1 MKAGAQHSR
10 GNSRANSRVA
20 ASKGVAFSKSPVL
33 AVRLPDWRSRVV
45 LFILFAAFVAL
56 AGRALWLQGVS
67 NRFLQKKGAS
77 RYMRTEE
84 LAATRGKVF
93 DRNGMVLASSL
104 PVKAVSAFSDDVLQ
118 APPEK
123 LRELAGLLEMPVSE
137 LRKKLD
143 SDRNYVYLKRQVEM
157 DVVAKIE
164 KLGIDGIDTRK
175 EYKRF
180 YPQGEVMAHM
190 VGFTNVEDVGQEAI
204 ELAQQKALAGQTGS
218 RRVIKDRLGRIVE
231 DVGMS
236 REPHDGKDLTLS
248 VDSKLQ
254 YIAFNSI
261 KSAVEKFHAK
271 AGAAVVLDVH
281 TGEVLALANWPTYDP
296 NNRAH
301 LTGEQLRNRVITDT
315 FEPGSTLK
323 PFTVALALDKGLVT
337 PNTMFDTGNGR
348 FIVGGRTIRDTH
360 PHGVINV
367 STIIQKSSNI
377 GTSKISQM
385 MSAQDMW
392 EMFTKVG
399 FGQAPRF
406 GFPGAVAGR
415 VRPYKSWRPVEQ
427 ANMSFGQGI
436 SMSLLQLARAWMIF
450 ARDGDMIPLS
460 FQKVTEKPVGQRVIS
475 PKTAAQMRVMVESVV
490 SPEGTA
496 SQAQVPGYRVGG
508 KTGTAQKVIDGRYS
522 QTRYVGNFV
531 GIAPMSNPRFVIAVM
546 IDDPSGPLHTG
557 GAVAAPTFAAL
568 AANALRAANVPP
580 DSTVTDI
587 IIPEHPL
594 EESN

>member
-1 MKAGAQHSR
+1 MKAGAQNSR
-10 GNSRANSRVA
+10 INSRANSRVA

-45 LFILFAAFVAL
+45 LFVLFAAFVAL

-84 LAATRGKVF
+84 LAATRGKIF

-123 LRELAGLLEMPVSE
+123 LRELASLLEMPESE

-190 VGFTNVEDVGQEAI
+190 VGFTNVEDVGQEAM
-204 ELAQQKALAGQTGS
+204 ELAQQKTLAGQTGS

-231 DVGMS
+231 DVDMS

-261 KSAVEKFHAK
+261 KNAVDKFHAK

-337 PNTMFDTGNGR
+337 PNTMIDTGNGV
-348 FIVGGRTIRDTH
+348 FVVGGRPIHDTSA
-360 PHGVINV
+360 HGVINV
-367 STIIQKSSNI
+367 GQVIQHSSNI

-385 MSAQDMW
+385 LTPQDMW

-406 GFPGAVAGR
+406 GFPGAAAGR
-415 VRPYKSWRPVEQ
+415 VRPYKSWRPIEQ

-436 SMSLLQLARAWMIF
+436 SMSLLQLARGWLIF
-450 ARDGDMIPLS
+450 ARDGDIIPLS
-460 FQKVTEKPVGQRVIS
+460 FQKVLEKPVGQQIIS
-475 PKTAAQMRVMVESVV
+475 PKTAGQMRAMVESVV

-496 SQAQVPGYRVGG
+496 PQAQIAGYRVGG
-508 KTGTAQKVIDGRYS
+508 KTGTAQKFIDGHYS
-522 QTRYVGNFV
+522 QTHYIGSFA
-531 GIAPMSNPRFVIAVM
+531 GIVPMSNPRFVIAVM
-546 IDDPSGPLHTG
+546 IDDPIGAGHWG
-557 GAVAAPTFAAL
+557 GTVAAPTFATL
-568 AANALRAANVPP
+568 AANALRAENIPP

-587 IIPEHPL
+587 IIPEHPP

>member
-1 MKAGAQHSR
+1 MKAGTN
-10 GNSRANSRVA
+10 GSRVA
-20 ASKGVAFSKSPVL
+20 AAKGVAFSKSPVL

-45 LFILFAAFVAL
+45 LFVLFAAFLAL

-67 NRFLQKKGAS
+67 NQFLQKQGAS
-77 RYMRTEE
+77 RYERTLE
-84 LAATRGKVF
+84 LPATRGKIF
-93 DRNGMVLASSL
+93 DRNGIVLASSL
-104 PVKAVSAFSDDVLQ
+104 PVKAVWAIPEDVLNS
-118 APPEK
+118 PRPK
-123 LRELAGLLEMPVSE
+123 LRELAQLLDLPEAE
-137 LRKKLD
+137 LLKKLD
-143 SDRNYVYLKRQVEM
+143 SDRTFVYLKRQVEM
-157 DVVAKIE
+157 DVIAKIE

-175 EYKRF
+175 EYKRY
-180 YPQGEVMAHM
+180 YPQGEVMAHI
-190 VGFTNVEDVGQEAI
+190 VGFTNVEDVGQEGI
-204 ELAQQKALAGQTGS
+204 ELAQQKNLVGQTGS

-231 DVGMS
+231 DVGLS
-236 REPHDGKDLTLS
+236 REPHDGRDLTLS

-254 YIAFNSI
+254 YIAFNSV
-261 KSAVEKFHAK
+261 KDAVEKFHAK

-281 TGEVLALANWPTYDP
+281 TGEVLALTNWPTYNP
-296 NNRAH
+296 NDRTH

-323 PFTVALALDKGLVT
+323 PFTVALALDKGLIKPT
-337 PNTMFDTGNGR
+337 TLFDTGNGR
-348 FIVGGRTIRDTH
+348 YVIGDRTIRDTH
-360 PHGVINV
+360 PHGVIDV

-385 MSAQDMW
+385 LSAQDMW

-415 VRPYKSWRPVEQ
+415 VRPYKSWRPVAQ

-450 ARDGDMIPLS
+450 ARDGDLIPLS
-460 FQKVTEKPVGQRVIS
+460 FQKVTEKPVGQQVIS
-475 PKTAAQMRVMVESVV
+475 PKTAAQIRTMVESVV
-490 SPEGTA
+490 SPQGTA
-496 SQAQVPGYRVGG
+496 PQAQVAGYRIGG
-508 KTGTAQKVIDGRYS
+508 KTGTAQKVINGRYS
-522 QTRYVGNFV
+522 QTHYVGSFV

-546 IDDPSGPLHTG
+546 IDDPSGPFHTG
-557 GAVAAPTFAAL
+557 GAVAAPTFATL
-568 AANALRAANVPP
+568 AANAMRAENIPP
-580 DSTVTDI
+580 DSSVTDI